1 MKYSNLVRIS
11 CLSAFL
17 LLFSCEDKP
26 KLTETDLL
34 FSSIQNDQSKWWNY
48 HNRNIQLS
56 SDFVPLNE
64 SGDTVSKKAFL
75 ETLVTGDYIALEKR
89 SKSNNDLYQ
98 LFRLTDE
105 ADKDIKYTMSVE
117 SYREYKHYLLEGKEL
132 PGFELTDLQG
142 NIYNK
147 EVLEGKTLALKT
159 WFINCKPCIEEMPQ
173 LNALVESYEDND
185 DIVFL
190 SLALDP
196 EEKLAEFLSKKE
208 FKYAVVPNQKAFIE
222 DTLGFS
228 IYPTHVIVAPSGKIV
243 KVVNTA
249 PEMIAALEG
258 TALETTPVNNAPP
271 PPPPPGDSAVDY

>member
-26 KLTETDLL
+26 KLTETELL
-34 FSSIQNDQSKWWNY
+34 FSSIQKDQSKWWNY

-75 ETLVTGDYIALEKR
+75 ETLVTGDYIALEKK

-98 LFRLTDE
+98 LFKLTEE
-105 ADKDIKYTMSVE
+105 ADGDIKYAISVD
-117 SYREYKHYLLEGKEL
+117 SYREYKNYLMEGTEL
-132 PGFELTDLQG
+132 PDFELTDLKG

-147 EVLEGKTLALKT
+147 EMLEGKTLALKT
-159 WFINCKPCIEEMPQ
+159 WFINCKPCIEEMPR
-173 LNALVESYEDND
+173 LNALVESYEGND
-185 DIVFL
+185 DFVFL

-258 TALETTPVNNAPP
+258 TALETTPVYNAPP